1 MVLIA
6 NHTFNTMNSQ
16 QNDSSYTDQ
25 GPYASD
31 LYGINGSAD
40 FMPEPY
46 TYTRMMDDAA
56 FTTTAGFGAGSSY
69 AEAPHYFVSN
79 TSSPGTY
86 NHLDSPELRAPASNL
101 STASGPSV
109 ASAASS
115 TIGSPY
121 SAHTHGV
128 PIPEWGNPGHSIG
141 PSIVQYDSF
150 GHEYSNVSGME
161 QDFVLADFTKP
172 GFVGECSNISST
184 PRASS
189 QSMKF
194 PFSLHPQAQSTA
206 MTIDTF
212 VQDISSLNG
221 SSAPSSALSNA
232 NADFLSNSLLSPLSS
247 YTHSPSSV
255 GHTFQTFPFS
265 DRSGASDDSNADLR
279 RLQWSVSPTQHSNS
293 KQSSN
298 NSSVNSSRRSPFF
311 SQSSGH
317 FVAPLQSSCRFFP
330 LSFYQHGN

>member
-6 NHTFNTMNSQ
+6 GQTYNTMNSQ
-16 QNDSSYTDQ
+16 QNDSGYDQ

-56 FTTTAGFGAGSSY
+56 FTTTAGFGSGNSY
-69 AEAPHYFVSN
+69 AEAPQYFVGS
-79 TSSPGTY
+79 TSSPVHY
-86 NHLDSPELRAPASNL
+86 NNLDSPELRVSASDL

-128 PIPEWGNPGHSIG
+128 PIPEWGNPSHSVG

-150 GHEYSNVSGME
+150 GHEYSNVSGMD

-172 GFVGECSNISST
+172 GYVGECSNISST

-189 QSMKF
+189 QSMKST
-194 PFSLHPQAQSTA
+194 FSLQTQPAR

-212 VQDISSLNG
+212 LQGVNSLNV
-221 SSAPSSALSNA
+221 SSAPSSALTRPRDSSHTNV
-232 NADFLSNSLLSPLSS
+232 DFLSNSLLSPISS
-247 YTHSPSSV
+247 TQSPSSA
-255 GHTFQTFPFS
+255 GHAFGTFSFS
-265 DRSGASDDSNADLR
+265 DHSGVSDDSNAN
-279 RLQWSVSPTQHSNS
+279 LQRFPWGFSPTQQSFSNQAS
-293 KQSSN
+293 D
-298 NSSVNSSRRSPFF
+298 NSPHNISRHSPFF
-311 SQSSGH
+311 TQSSGH
-317 FVAPLQSSCRFFP
+317 FVAPLQSSCRFFL
-330 LSFYQHGN
+330 LSF